1 MPSPHI
7 LSPPTLLDA
16 CTITVRVVDALH
28 LIVLVWYAFRQ
39 VGQNRYSYSCV
50 LYVLR
55 KPGYWVLLLRQEKR
69 ICMCSAYVCV
79 SQMAHSLVLCR
90 LLPLVRRR
98 RPGGHWLPTVCLPTS
113 SRRICACLYQP
124 PTERSK
130 SGDGGVKRGDNQWFT
145 VVDFLKD
152 DLVFP
157 WVELPIW
164 AEMVTLSAL
173 SMPERT
179 VNSLRLLRAVAT
191 TLMREPGGESK
202 GKWKRKETEGN
213 RQTSRIQREYGDFP
227 AFPFWSLGL

>member
-130 SGDGGVKRGDNQWFT
+130 SGDGGVGEGITNE
-145 VVDFLKD
+145 FLSLIFSKM
-152 DLVFP
+152 
-157 WVELPIW
+157 IW
-164 AEMVTLSAL
+164 
-173 SMPERT
+173 
-179 VNSLRLLRAVAT
+179 
-191 TLMREPGGESK
+191 
-202 GKWKRKETEGN
+202 
-213 RQTSRIQREYGDFP
+213 Y
-227 AFPFWSLGL
+227 SLG

>member
-1 MPSPHI
+1 M
-7 LSPPTLLDA
+7 
-16 CTITVRVVDALH
+16 
-28 LIVLVWYAFRQ
+28 
-39 VGQNRYSYSCV
+39 

-79 SQMAHSLVLCR
+79 SQMAHILVLYTT
-90 LLPLVRRR
+90 LPLVRRR
-98 RPGGHWLPTVCLPTS
+98 RPGGHWLPTGCLPTS

-157 WVELPIW
+157 WVELPRW
-164 AEMVTLSAL
+164 AGVVTLSAL

-213 RQTSRIQREYGDFP
+213 GQTSRIQREYEDFP
-227 AFPFWSLGL
+227 AFSFWSLGL

>member
-1 MPSPHI
+1 
-7 LSPPTLLDA
+7 
-16 CTITVRVVDALH
+16 
-28 LIVLVWYAFRQ
+28 
-39 VGQNRYSYSCV
+39 V

-173 SMPERT
+173 SIPERT
-179 VNSLRLLRAVAT
+179 VNSLQLLRAVAT
-191 TLMREPGGESK
+191 TLMREPGGSQGVKVRES
-202 GKWKRKETEGN
+202 GRERKRKEIDRHQESKESMKI
-213 RQTSRIQREYGDFP
+213 SRH
-227 AFPFWSLGL
+227 FPFGV